1 MYQKNKSVQ
10 PFESLFIANILWP
23 RLSRLNDKVTK
34 HKKLIQTFWSRNN
47 IMPLFLSHIVHISGF
62 V

>member
-10 PFESLFIANILWP
+10 PFESVFVANILWL
-23 RLSRLNDKVTK
+23 RLSRLNDKLTK
-34 HKKLIQTFWSRNN
+34 QKKLIKTFWFRNN
-47 IMPLFLSHIVHISGF
+47 IMPHFLSHIVHSSGF